1 MGHIDLWG
9 NLYTEVVSDMAS
21 YTHKFGQPELKDS
34 GYLLRP
40 RYTPGWVPSWKGTK
54 KDGFLC
60 SRASRTIHIEPH
72 NLPVSHTLQHSAI
85 LDATRPSDGT
95 FVTLKCFR
103 QLFEGLQFMHM
114 NRVAHRDCMHLN
126 TMMDA
131 SKLYT
136 DAFHPIHPIMKRDFS
151 GFAHFKTRTT
161 QPVKYYFIDFGLSR
175 RYDPSIAQPLEVPI
189 WGGDKEVPEFQNSN
203 RPCDPF
209 PTDIFYIGNMI
220 KKDFVEVCPDGGFE
234 FMKDLLADM
243 TQEDPSKRPNI
254 DEVVARF
261 ETIRKS
267 LTPLKLR
274 SRVVDKQESTV
285 GEAFRTVLHWAR
297 QLGYAARRLPAIP
310 PPPP

>member
-1 MGHIDLWG
+1 MLPRALSVWLARPSRSSALVKDVQHRSRQYAD
-9 NLYTEVVSDMAS
+9 
-21 YTHKFGQPELKDS
+21 FLKDS

-54 KDGFLC
+54 KDGFL
-60 SRASRTIHIEPH
+60 
-72 NLPVSHTLQHSAI
+72 LSHTLQHSAI

-95 FVTLKCFR
+95 FVTLKVIKQTDHPHSKLANFSLLNLC
-103 QLFEGLQFMHM
+103 GLILPITG
-114 NRVAHRDCMHLN
+114 DCMHLN

-220 KKDFVEVCPDGGFE
+220 KKDFVESHHRFE